1 MNESSSSSPAASGA
15 LPQTPAALE
24 QLRRE
29 IDALDEQIVEL
40 LSRRHGVVQRV
51 LALKKAAGLPIY
63 HPAREED
70 LISQR
75 RAQARQVG
83 LDPDHVEELYR
94 CILRQSRVRQT
105 AHAARS
111 GAARPGAKVLIVG
124 GRGAMGQYFGHWFA
138 QAGYEVRVLDKDDWP
153 RAAELCAGID
163 LALVSVPIHSTTA
176 VIQKLGP
183 YLPTECVLADL
194 TSIKQAP
201 LQAMLAAHPGPVLGL
216 HPLFGPSTSSMDQQV
231 IVATPGRHPEA
242 CQWLVDQLTAWG
254 NLVLSIEAAEHD
266 AMMDVVQAVRHFAT
280 FAFGRF
286 LCERRVDLQRTLEFS
301 SPIYRL
307 ELGMVGRLF
316 AQDPELYAD
325 IILASPQRRALI
337 QEFVR
342 SVAEAAQV
350 VEQSDTEA
358 FCRQFRQVAAWFGP
372 FCEQAMRESSFL
384 IDKLVERF

>member
-1 MNESSSSSPAASGA
+1 MNDASSSLHGAGAAPAE
-15 LPQTPAALE
+15 TTAALE
-24 QLRRE
+24 QLRRQ

-40 LSRRHGVVQRV
+40 LSRRHDVVQRV

-111 GAARPGAKVLIVG
+111 GAVRPGAKVLIVG
-124 GRGAMGQYFGHWFA
+124 GRGAMGRYFGHWFG
-138 QAGYEVRVLDKDDWP
+138 QAGCEVRVLDKEDWP

-163 LALVSVPIHSTTA
+163 LALVSVPIHCTTA
-176 VIQKLGP
+176 VISQLGP
-183 YLPTECVLADL
+183 YLPVQCVLADL

-201 LQAMLAAHPGPVLGL
+201 LQAMLAAHSGPVLGL

-231 IVATPGRHPEA
+231 IVATPGRQPEA

-254 NLVLSIEAAEHD
+254 NLVLRMEAEEHD
-266 AMMDVVQAVRHFAT
+266 AMMDVVQGVRHFAA

-286 LCERRVDLQRTLEFS
+286 LCDRKVNLERTLEFS

-325 IILASPQRRALI
+325 IILASPQRRALV

-350 VEQSDTEA
+350 VDRADAAA
-358 FCRQFRQVAAWFGP
+358 FCRQFREVAEWFGP